1 MIPFSHGDDSFVL
14 ILFKLRERRFK
25 SALLPYQ
32 NILEMKTICSVV
44 SSFLMEVVSE
54 DEREMLDGN
63 EHYLVIRLDWR
74 SPGGDNL
81 CKILDA
87 LHMASHFTA
96 DDRPC
101 PGQFSHPRTPSRRL
115 YMEFAPPG
123 LPSNLY
129 KPEYLEGLTPDELD
143 ALNVQP
149 EVAFLFPAR
158 AMRFALLLCCTHHL
172 TSKPGLLHTS
182 AI

>member
-1 MIPFSHGDDSFVL
+1 
-14 ILFKLRERRFK
+14 
-25 SALLPYQ
+25 
-32 NILEMKTICSVV
+32 
-44 SSFLMEVVSE
+44 MEVVSE
-54 DEREMLDGN
+54 DEREVLEGD

-101 PGQFSHPRTPSRRL
+101 PGRFSHPRTPSHKL
-115 YMEFAPPG
+115 YTEFAPPG

-129 KPEYLEGLTPDELD
+129 KQEYLECLTPDELD
-143 ALNVQP
+143 TLNIQP

-158 AMRFALLLCCTHHL
+158 VMRFVLLHFCTFCTHTVL
-172 TSKPGLLHTS
+172 GLLHAS